1 MTLHQIPLPLLLTG
15 LAIIGAIVGRFLSV
29 CIDRFPQHDRL
40 RDQLNSLTAGWQ
52 VCHRCAA
59 VPSLRERIP
68 VVSWLINRRCEKCRS
83 RLSLQL
89 PIVEITTSLLF
100 AAVYWCE
107 IPVSSMTAVSIGG
120 LTSVEGPDG
129 PEVLSVLSPV
139 VWLHL
144 RYTLHMMMICGL
156 IVATGIDLKFRIIP
170 DGCTVPIAIVAVIAS
185 GACGQLYVVPIW
197 FQDPSMVNTLQPIIH
212 PMLQPLF
219 VPWDPTSFIR
229 SCPHLHGLLV
239 SLLGVLAGAGSVWL
253 VRQVGFLILKQE
265 AMGFGDVVLMGMI
278 GSVIGWQPV
287 LAVFIMA
294 PTLAI
299 FAAAINWFA
308 HRDNEI
314 PYGPFLSGAT
324 VLLLLTWPHTWP
336 FAKRFFDMG
345 PFLILMG
352 AFMVVLLAAS
362 LQIVQIGKRLF
373 GRGTASFADD
383 GGWTSADHL
392 FYYNCERPD
401 EQIGQW
407 KRAQWSGS
415 RTGRGLQQLHVWK
428 D

>member
-1 MTLHQIPLPLLLTG
+1 MNLHTTPTPLLLTA
-15 LAIIGAIVGRFLSV
+15 LAILGATVGRFLSV
-29 CIDRFPQHDRL
+29 CIDRFPQHDLL
-40 RDQLNSLTAGWQ
+40 RDQLRSLPSRWN
-52 VCHRCAA
+52 VCQRCSAI
-59 VPSLRERIP
+59 PSLRERIP
-68 VVSWLINRRCEKCRS
+68 VVGWLTSRRCQQCGS

-89 PIVEITTSLLF
+89 PIVEITTAILF

-107 IPVSSMTAVSIGG
+107 ITRGGGTASSIGG
-120 LTSVEGPDG
+120 LVSVEGPQG
-129 PEVLSVLSPV
+129 PEVLSLWSPM

-144 RYTLHMMMICGL
+144 RYALHMIMICGL
-156 IVATGIDLKFRIIP
+156 VVATGIDLKFRIIP
-170 DGCTVPIAIVAVIAS
+170 DGCTVPIAVVAVLAS
-185 GACGQLYVVPIW
+185 VACGQLYVVPIW
-197 FQDPSMVNTLQPIIH
+197 FQDASTVKTLQPLMHEI
-212 PMLQPLF
+212 LQPLF

-229 SCPHLHGLLV
+229 AYPHLHGLLV

-253 VRQVGFLILKQE
+253 VRQIGFLILKQE

-287 LAVFIMA
+287 LAVFILA

-345 PFLILMG
+345 PFLIVM
-352 AFMVVLLAAS
+352 AVFMVILLAAS
-362 LQIVQIGKRLF
+362 LQVVQIGKRLF
-373 GRGTASFADD
+373 GFGNSLPVDD

-392 FYYNCERPD
+392 FYYNGERPD
-401 EQIGQW
+401 EQAGQW
-407 KRAQWSGS
+407 KRDQWSGS
-415 RTGRGLQQLHVWK
+415 RAGRAMQQQHVWK